1 MVFDDFRG
9 IFRRNF
15 PLEAS
20 AASCHVSCYIYLMCP
35 GCWLDGEEEVSI
47 LQLLI
52 FQNRRG
58 GLFYFF
64 HLKASKNGQEM
75 IIPNF

>member
-20 AASCHVSCYIYLMCP
+20 AASCRVSCYIYLMCLD
-35 GCWLDGEEEVSI
+35 CWLDGDEAVSI

-52 FQNRRG
+52 FQNRNR

-75 IIPNF
+75 VFPNF

>member
-20 AASCHVSCYIYLMCP
+20 AAFCRVSCYIYLMCP
-35 GCWLDGEEEVSI
+35 DCWLDGDEEVSI

-52 FQNRRG
+52 FQNRNR

-64 HLKASKNGQEM
+64 HLKASKNGQE
-75 IIPNF
+75 IVFSYF